1 MGRNVLIIGAS
12 GDIGVAIAEQLAME
26 DYQLILH
33 YHKNKDSL
41 ERLKQRINEEN
52 ILMEIGADLSSEIEV
67 NKLLDQL
74 IYPIDA
80 IIFASGTAHY
90 GLFQDLSVDEMNS
103 MLALHVTAPLTIT
116 KKLLVPM
123 IQKQAGKIIFITSI
137 WGSIGASH
145 EVIYSTVKGAQNSFV
160 KSLAKEVAPSGIM
173 VNGVS
178 PGFIDTKMNHHL
190 LEEEK
195 QALISDIPVNR
206 SGTPNDVAHTVRFLL
221 DERSSYIQGEIIQVS
236 GGWS

>member
-1 MGRNVLIIGAS
+1 MGKNVLIIGAS
-12 GDIGVAIAEQLAME
+12 GDIGIAIAEQLAME
-26 DYQLILH
+26 DHQLILH
-33 YHKNKDSL
+33 YHRNKSSI
-41 ERLKQRINEEN
+41 EQLKQRIDQEN

-74 IYPIDA
+74 IYPIDV

-90 GLFQDLSVDEMNS
+90 GLFQDLSIKEMNS
-103 MLALHVTAPLTIT
+103 MLTLHVTAPLMIT

-137 WGSIGASH
+137 WGSIGASY

-178 PGFIDTKMNHHL
+178 PGFIDTKMNEHL
-190 LEEEK
+190 RQEEK
-195 QALISDIPVNR
+195 EAIISDIPMNR
-206 SGTPNDVAHTVRFLL
+206 SGSPKDVAHTVRFLL
-221 DERSSYIQGEIIQVS
+221 DDASNYIQGEIIKVT
-236 GGWS
+236 GGW

>member
-1 MGRNVLIIGAS
+1 MGKNVLIVGAS
-12 GDIGVAIAEQLAME
+12 GDIGIAIAEQLAME
-26 DYQLILH
+26 GYQLILH
-33 YHKNKDSL
+33 YHKNKYPIEQLRKKID
-41 ERLKQRINEEN
+41 QEN
-52 ILMEIGADLSSEIEV
+52 ILLEIGADLSSEIEV
-67 NKLLDQL
+67 NKLIDQL
-74 IYPIDA
+74 IYPID
-80 IIFASGTAHY
+80 IIVFASGTAHY
-90 GLFQDLSVDEMNS
+90 GLFQDLSVNEMNN

-116 KKLLVPM
+116 KQLLVPM

-137 WGSIGASH
+137 WGSVGASH

-206 SGTPNDVAHTVRFLL
+206 SGTPSDVAHTVRFLI
-221 DERSSYIQGEIIQVS
+221 DDRSSYIQGEIIQVT
-236 GGWS
+236 GGW

>member
-1 MGRNVLIIGAS
+1 MGKNVLIIGAS

-90 GLFQDLSVDEMNS
+90 GLFQDLTVDEMHS

-116 KKLLVPM
+116 KTLLVPM
-123 IQKQAGKIIFITSI
+123 IQKRAGDR
-137 WGSIGASH
+137 
-145 EVIYSTVKGAQNSFV
+145 
-160 KSLAKEVAPSGIM
+160 KSV
-173 VNGVS
+173 V
-178 PGFIDTKMNHHL
+178 
-190 LEEEK
+190 
-195 QALISDIPVNR
+195 
-206 SGTPNDVAHTVRFLL
+206 
-221 DERSSYIQGEIIQVS
+221 
-236 GGWS
+236 